1 MSFLPNHFTTGYL
14 DSMLKFFLLLFLLV
28 PVLSSCQFGS
38 PIVATDD
45 TTVATMERVP
55 KVAAEPVIQPP
66 EADPFLV
73 NSVLAVKD
81 LSNGLPES
89 VGSFLQQQPLLPYAG
104 DFPLN
109 DHPRV
114 MDFLDRYQD
123 RHRQTMFTWL
133 QRSGRYIPKMQLVF
147 ASEGLP
153 LDLAYLAMIESGFNV
168 RAYSWAHAAGP
179 WQFIESTGRMYG
191 LNNDWWQD
199 DRLDLERS
207 TRAAARY
214 LRDLY
219 NRFDGDWYLAVAAYN
234 AGPGRVSQAIR
245 ASGSRDFWDL
255 INGNVLRTET
265 VEYVPKLL
273 AALHLISDPEGYGFV
288 DLRLA
293 DPIDYEVVIVE
304 TQTDLEIVAELSGA
318 GYQKIKDLNPAL
330 KRWSTPPG
338 MTNYQVR
345 VPVGT
350 AERFNRLYA
359 ALPVDQRIRYHRHQ
373 IQSGDTLLL
382 LAQRYQIQVDD
393 IMALNNI
400 SNPRALRIGQDLVLP
415 LREGFTQRPVES
427 LADNYVRSRR
437 HSYTVRSGDSIW
449 SIARR
454 FDVTEKQ
461 LRVWNSLG
469 WSNMLRP
476 GQVLLVSQ
484 PTSRVA
490 TRATTTPQ
498 PTTKMIYKVEPGDTL
513 WGIGRRFAVNIDQI
527 RQWNDLSREHVLR
540 PGQELTLIVVADRQ
554 G

>member
-1 MSFLPNHFTTGYL
+1 MPRFLILFILFVPLLGGCQLGSQAVVADKAVL
-14 DSMLKFFLLLFLLV
+14 DLPVEQSKIQPEV
-28 PVLSSCQFGS
+28 AVEPVEVDPVL
-38 PIVATDD
+38 
-45 TTVATMERVP
+45 M
-55 KVAAEPVIQPP
+55 
-66 EADPFLV
+66 
-73 NSVLAVKD
+73 NSVLAVKE
-81 LSNGLPES
+81 LSNGLPAP
-89 VGSFLQQQPLLPYAG
+89 VGSFLQQQPLLHYSG
-104 DFPLN
+104 DFPLS
-109 DHPRV
+109 DHSRV
-114 MDFLDRYQD
+114 MDFLDRYQG
-123 RHRQTMFTWL
+123 RQQQTMVTWL

-207 TRAAARY
+207 TRAAARF

-255 INGNVLRTET
+255 ADGNVLRTET
-265 VEYVPKLL
+265 IEYVPKLL
-273 AALHLISDPEGYGFV
+273 AALHLISDPEAYGFSG
-288 DLRLA
+288 LELA
-293 DPIDYEVVIVE
+293 DPIDYEVVTVA
-304 TQTDLEIVAELSGA
+304 TQTDLEIIAELSGA
-318 GYQKIKDLNPAL
+318 TYQKIKDLNPAL

-338 MTNYQVR
+338 VSDYQVR

-350 AERFNRLYA
+350 AEGFNRLYA
-359 ALPVDQRIRYHRHQ
+359 ELPASERIRYHRHQ

-382 LAQRYQIQVDD
+382 LAQRYQIQVED

-400 SNPRALRIGQDLVLP
+400 SNPRALQIGRDLILP
-415 LREGFTQRPVES
+415 LREGFTQRPVEA
-427 LADNYVRSRR
+427 LADSYVRSRR
-437 HSYTVRSGDSIW
+437 RSYTVQPGDSIW
-449 SIARR
+449 SISRR
-454 FDVTEKQ
+454 FDITEKQ

-469 WSNMLRP
+469 WSNILRP

-484 PTSRVA
+484 PASRVSPQA
-490 TRATTTPQ
+490 AAVPQ
-498 PTTKMIYKVEPGDTL
+498 PTTTMVYRVEAGDTL

-527 RQWNDLSREHVLR
+527 RQWNDLAREHVLR
-540 PGQELTLIVVADRQ
+540 PGQELTLIVPAGRQ